1 MDKKDKFYGIFR
13 DVYGEDIKHN
23 ENLFKLGFDSLMM
36 TQAVGQIFEVFPEEI
51 EQSFQELLEFS
62 LNNPYIDNIY
72 MESFS
77 KKNNTKED
85 FILNERE
92 KEHQDIDTQHYILYT
107 QDKKYEDIIEKIK
120 NNINVRMIDKED
132 LKSLEN
138 TNIKSLISFGDNCNE
153 VIEIAKKYS
162 LNNNPITK
170 VILVDPQVKL
180 SSEIYL
186 GEVNIISNTVKNDD
200 LEELVN
206 KKIEKYSKNT
216 FQLIER
222 LLTSE

>member
-36 TQAVGQIFEVFPEEI
+36 AQAVGQIFEVFPEEI

>member
-1 MDKKDKFYGIFR
+1 
-13 DVYGEDIKHN
+13 
-23 ENLFKLGFDSLMM
+23 
-36 TQAVGQIFEVFPEEI
+36 
-51 EQSFQELLEFS
+51 
-62 LNNPYIDNIY
+62 
-72 MESFS
+72 
-77 KKNNTKED
+77 
-85 FILNERE
+85 
-92 KEHQDIDTQHYILYT
+92 
-107 QDKKYEDIIEKIK
+107 
-120 NNINVRMIDKED
+120 MIDKED

>member
-13 DVYGEDIKHN
+13 DVYGEDITHN

-36 TQAVGQIFEVFPEEI
+36 AQAVGQIFEVFSEEI

-92 KEHQDIDTQHYILYT
+92 KEHQDIDTQHFILYT

-206 KKIEKYSKNT
+206 KKIEKYSKNA